1 MTLHPDDIT
10 LAARGMTDV
19 EPLSDLEARIQQR
32 LDAVTPATTARRWP
46 WVAGLA
52 TAAATVLVAVVM
64 RSPEVPESRGLPA
77 VALAKAGPG
86 VPESRS
92 AEVPQSPG
100 LPAVA
105 LAKAGPAIS
114 SPIRLPAYRSI
125 SESEWAW
132 MSRRVPALD
141 LIDPIQPE
149 PVSITP
155 LTITPLVTSP
165 MFGNPD
171 AGRQ

>member
-10 LAARGMTDV
+10 LAARVMTDV
-19 EPLSDLEARIQQR
+19 EPPSDLEGRIKRR
-32 LDAVTPATTARRWP
+32 LDREIPGRPTVTRWP
-46 WVAGLA
+46 IVAGLA
-52 TAAATVLVAVVM
+52 TALAAVVIAVVI
-64 RSPEVPESRGLPA
+64 RSLEVPESRGLPA
-77 VALAKAGPG
+77 VALAKAGP
-86 VPESRS
+86 
-92 AEVPQSPG
+92 EVPQSPG

-105 LAKAGPAIS
+105 LAKAGPAIAA
-114 SPIRLPAYRSI
+114 PIRLPAYRSI

-165 MFGNPD
+165 MFGDTD